1 MPGVSADL
9 ISAALQP
16 RLLTETRHEARLTFS
31 ESADSLLAR
40 LNELDGTR
48 LHVGRGLIPRP
59 SVTLNNGELHVTEL
73 GRIRLRGR
81 VESLSDGTSL
91 VLMASAPLLRVGVW
105 LWWLAMGYGAY
116 CLLGG
121 FLLGR
126 KEFAYLVECFL
137 LASFVGSL
145 LFPSLWGRRW
155 VFHRTAAALGERLQA
170 HNNAELVAARD
181 AASLMRGGVWSSFL
195 SAFVWSPFLAI
206 HRFPVLLSGRESI
219 TAPWVNWR
227 KFLEGSIVIEVTL
240 LLLMILFGWVFV
252 AGGATS
258 AWVVRR
264 CLSSQSVARRRWATT
279 ILSLIVSLVLCW
291 LISGSKTLDRMFYM
305 P

>member
-1 MPGVSADL
+1 M
-9 ISAALQP
+9 
-16 RLLTETRHEARLTFS
+16 
-31 ESADSLLAR
+31 
-40 LNELDGTR
+40 
-48 LHVGRGLIPRP
+48 IPRP
-59 SVTLNNGELHVTEL
+59 SVTMNNGELHVTEL

-81 VESLSDGTSL
+81 VESLADGASL

-126 KEFAYLVECFL
+126 MEFAYLVECFL
-137 LASFVGSL
+137 LASFFGSL

-155 VFHRTAAALGERLQA
+155 EFHRLAAALGERLQA
-170 HNNAELVAARD
+170 RNNSELL
-181 AASLMRGGVWSSFL
+181 AASLARGGAWSSFL

-206 HRFPVLLSGRESI
+206 HRFPVPLSGRESI
-219 TAPWVNWR
+219 TAPWVNWH

-240 LLLMILFGWVFV
+240 FFLMLLFGWVFV

-258 AWVVRR
+258 AWLVRR
-264 CLSSQSVARRRWATT
+264 ILPSQSVARRHWSTT
-279 ILSLIVSLVLCW
+279 ILSLSVSLVLCW
-291 LISGSKTLDRMFYM
+291 LISGSKTLDKIFYR